1 MVLLL
6 ETDVVEGSVPR
17 VRLLFT
23 GDAQSA
29 PDGSAARAWRPTQTA
44 RPLLNL
50 ASPPITNEAYNVLA
64 ALHSK
69 LEGLEAYR
77 KFQQSGDNQTWQ
89 QLSQMDNQA
98 VELLVQRLEQ
108 LVRDGKFR
116 PQQPGRAG

>member
-1 MVLLL
+1 M
-6 ETDVVEGSVPR
+6 TMTGSPQ
-17 VRLLFT
+17 T
-23 GDAQSA
+23 SQSGQQA
-29 PDGSAARAWRPTQTA
+29 NGQGVGS
-44 RPLLNL
+44 
-50 ASPPITNEAYNVLA
+50 PITNEAYNVVA

-77 KFQQSGDNQTWQ
+77 KFQQSGDTQTWQ
-89 QLSQMDNQA
+89 QLSHWDNQA